1 MNALRSSLLIAFA
14 IVFVAGL
21 APVALADGL
30 SIHFVGSHHRTD
42 VVGSSPTSVD
52 FMGSVTN
59 KSDDPITFQLSG
71 FANPSDFYLDS
82 LIFGIQFPGITLAA
96 GQSTGLI
103 DLLLVNVKIFDPS
116 LLYPGLEKI
125 SLTAIDPNTGA
136 TFAEKDLSVR
146 IVTGVPEPSSLAL
159 LFTSL
164 IAVAAIALTDT
175 RKPASARIPGR

>member
-1 MNALRSSLLIAFA
+1 MNTFRLSLLIAFA
-14 IVFVAGL
+14 ILFVAGL

-30 SIHFVGSHHRTD
+30 SIHIVGPKDRTD

-59 KSDDPITFQLSG
+59 KSDDPITFELSG
-71 FANPSDFYLDS
+71 FANPSDFYVDS
-82 LIFGIQFPGITLAA
+82 LIFGIQFPGITLGA

-103 DLLLVNVKIFDPS
+103 ELLLVNVKIFDPS
-116 LLYPGLEKI
+116 LTYPGLEKI

-146 IVTGVPEPSSLAL
+146 IVTGVPEPNSMPLLVISLL
-159 LFTSL
+159 GV
-164 IAVAAIALTDT
+164 AVLATAKNRTLPLVP
-175 RKPASARIPGR
+175 RP